1 MSNRIIR
8 TKADLQRGTEALVA
22 MCPHMAEA
30 RAATGMPPL
39 RRRANGF
46 PGLARIIVGQQL
58 SVASANAIWGRVE
71 QAVSPLEPASLLVL
85 NDETL
90 RACGLSASKIRTL
103 RGIAGAITGGD
114 INLKRLSRMPDDALR
129 DSLLT
134 LKGVGPWTADIYT
147 MFCLGRADGWAPG
160 DLALQHAVRDLLTLE
175 DRPGIDDMVEIA
187 ERWRPWRSIA
197 ARLLWAY
204 YAHRKA
210 LKAGTPL

>member
-1 MSNRIIR
+1 
-8 TKADLQRGTEALVA
+8 

-30 RAATGMPPL
+30 HTATGMPPL

-58 SVASANAIWGRVE
+58 SVASANAIWGRFE
-71 QAVSPLEPASLLVL
+71 QAVSPLDPENLLASH
-85 NDETL
+85 DDAL

-103 RGIAGAITGGD
+103 RGIAGAIAGGD
-114 INLKRLSRMPDDALR
+114 IDLKRLSRMPEDDLKE
-129 DSLLT
+129 SLLS
-134 LKGVGPWTADIYT
+134 LKGVGPWTADIYA

-160 DLALQHAVRDLLTLE
+160 DLALQHAVRDLLALE
-175 DRPGIDDMVEIA
+175 DRPGIDDMVKIA